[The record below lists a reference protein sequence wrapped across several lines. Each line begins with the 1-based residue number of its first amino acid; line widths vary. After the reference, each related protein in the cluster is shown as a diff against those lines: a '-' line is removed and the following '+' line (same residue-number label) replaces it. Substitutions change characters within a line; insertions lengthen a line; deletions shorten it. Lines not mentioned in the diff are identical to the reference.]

1 MNRGSGSTDRMTQRK
16 LTGLLA
22 LLYMTLCLAAAAV
35 AGQGDCGQP
44 VSTGASPVST
54 DALFTLRAAVA
65 IVECVPAVCD
75 ADGNCT
81 ISAGDA
87 LRILKKAVGEAIELD
102 CGAQCQVTTVSST
115 SSSSMFGSTS
125 STTSS
130 TTMPTFVSTTTS
142 TTATVTTTVMPP
154 TSTTLPTETDVSA
167 AAGAGASGGASA
179 AEAAAAGSDVAAAD
193 R

>member
-1 MNRGSGSTDRMTQRK
+1 MTQRK
-16 LTGLLA
+16 LASLLTS
-22 LLYMTLCLAAAAV
+22 LYMTLGFAAASV

-54 DALFTLRAAVA
+54 DALFALRAAVA
-65 IVECVPAVCD
+65 IVACAPALCD
-75 ADGNCT
+75 ADGDCT
-81 ISAGDA
+81 VSASDA

-102 CGAQCQVTTVSST
+102 CGAQCQVTTSSSS

-130 TTMPTFVSTTTS
+130 TMMLVFASTTTS
-142 TTATVTTTVMPP
+142 TTATTTVT
-154 TSTTLPTETDVSA
+154 TSTTAPAQAPTE
-167 AAGAGASGGASA
+167 AAGAA
-179 AEAAAAGSDVAAAD
+179 V

>member
-1 MNRGSGSTDRMTQRK
+1 MTQRK
-16 LTGLLA
+16 LAGLLTS
-22 LLYMTLCLAAAAV
+22 LYMTFSLAAAAV

-65 IVECVPAVCD
+65 IVTCLPAVCD

-81 ISAGDA
+81 VSAGDA

-130 TTMPTFVSTTTS
+130 TTMPAFVSTTTS
-142 TTATVTTTVMPP
+142 TTVTTTMTAT
-154 TSTTLPTETDVSA
+154 TSTTVLAPAPGSIVAAETAKIDETA
-167 AAGAGASGGASA
+167 AA
-179 AEAAAAGSDVAAAD
+179 